1 MNLGKLLLLFVV
13 GLLLVGSAFAFTN
26 DVDTL
31 GVVVTPFDDDG
42 SVSFLTD
49 FSYRFDF
56 TNALNCSG
64 VLLSLD
70 ESVTTNAYGWS
81 GLDLNISSLDVMTSY
96 VCEYIDGDLNAVREL
111 NPNLFDAD
119 TIDTLGCS
127 ENQTILY
134 DGGDWVCANS
144 SDWVETAG
152 DSMTGDLYMNAN
164 SLTNVSTFN
173 FNVPSSE
180 LNLSSTL
187 FASFYPLMALKS
199 AGMGVGGLSDVAGLM
214 NVIGGVDMGG
224 LVSLKD
230 DDAFQTM
237 LLGAYDN
244 AYPLVEDVRT
254 LMAIFNLSDSPAE
267 LLSSGLTM
275 RTNFSRYDA
284 GFFVSDSIYTDG
296 DELFYTYYDGGKI
309 LSLNDEHD
317 ALLPRI
323 SWGDG
328 NDTVIDISNSDLNLT
343 SGDIFG
349 VGDLTVS
356 DLASVDELYIASAP
370 VACSVANSFM
380 TRFEGNSSTC
390 SSVDAD
396 ALDYGNITVSG
407 SINQTI
413 ADGNTRYFSNG
424 CYEKVNST
432 GVYFIC

>member
-1 MNLGKLLLLFVV
+1 MKKILLFTI
-13 GLLLVGSAFAFTN
+13 LIISFLLVGSLVSAMDFTPKGN
-26 DVDTL
+26 VNL
-31 GVVVTPFDDDG
+31 QNR
-42 SVSFLTD
+42 
-49 FSYRFDF
+49 YNI
-56 TNALNCSG
+56 TNALSISG
-64 VLLSLD
+64 
-70 ESVTTNAYGWS
+70 SV
-81 GLDLNISSLDVMTSY
+81 
-96 VCEYIDGDLNAVREL
+96 
-111 NPNLFDAD
+111 
-119 TIDTLGCS
+119 
-127 ENQTILY
+127 
-134 DGGDWVCANS
+134 NS
-144 SDWVETAG
+144 SDITNPLWVETAG

-173 FNVPSSE
+173 FNVPASE

-199 AGMGVGGLSDVAGLM
+199 AGMGIGGLADAAGFL
-214 NVIGGVDMGG
+214 NVISGVDMGG

-230 DDAFQTM
+230 DNDFQTM
-237 LLGAYDN
+237 LMGAYNN
-244 AYPLVEDVRT
+244 AYPLVENVRT
-254 LMAIFNLSDSPAE
+254 MMAIYNLSDTPAE

-284 GFFVSDSIYTDG
+284 GFFVSDNIYTDG